1 MDMYLDPQLHR
12 EVHQSGEKTWIF
24 KFKDHR
30 ANRWHEWCYVRERKG
45 SDRQEMTSGQ
55 RASPM
60 GAIFTA
66 AGGPITFR
74 RLTKSQK
81 PAIGSVGQ
89 WRMADDGNSF
99 EFRNWACC
107 FGANLLPRLVWTLD
121 LSYAPH
127 IVFREQHR
135 SMLLMGC
142 LDEFF
147 LLPPPS
153 LPPPQVP
160 RVIPLGL
167 SNDEFIRCCPKP
179 ERFREANPLHPEAGQ
194 DGFQRG
200 SRKRN
205 AQKETMTVVFE
216 ADDQQSESS
225 ESSVEG
231 PEEEDIVIPR
241 EPLEEDQEL
250 RLHILGMTGFWT
262 SSIET
267 NFASKLSELPT
278 HWLPPGTIRMLYH
291 KFQLECQVKE
301 ASCSY
306 GLSSVPVTFSG
317 GLKTDETGI
326 HAFIFMRFRYP
337 KTSVHLP
344 AEGLPIRFW
353 SILSTYT
360 WPKQFLSV
368 IAHEYGEQW
377 LINRLKTWK
386 WSMSTAFSGVGA
398 ILSLQNAARKFLFD
412 RSRDRKGLKTNHV
425 TLTSSCEIMKPCQQI
440 LRDTYGH
447 CNYPG
452 IMGVCLDHGNRNFCS
467 THQKLCKNVECKGL
481 MLETFENLGPV
492 CVSFSAM
499 GKRLQEQDIAFA
511 THEQYYKEY
520 TKCNDLL
527 ILENVPE
534 YKEKLVASHLGPS
547 WAMDSTRL
555 DPRIFG
561 MGVSRPRVYII
572 CWRKNVL
579 KWTADFRLD
588 EFVWA
593 LAAKPVLTAGNYFW
607 QKIPE
612 TTLTAAEER
621 NLMDYRAM
629 ANMAYPDLT
638 QYPKNGRPRGELR
651 DGSLMALTTNCSK
664 FFSEEHHRF
673 MEPTELLSAQT
684 LPTTRLQER
693 ACLAPKLE
701 IKGVNQNL
709 IPKFAGNSMS
719 TPCVGCVLLAALCGL
734 ERI

>member
-1 MDMYLDPQLHR
+1 PMPMSPEDMFRQVQTNPDARKASAVPQ
-12 EVHQSGEKTWIF
+12 SI
-24 KFKDHR
+24 
-30 ANRWHEWCYVRERKG
+30 
-45 SDRQEMTSGQ
+45 
-55 RASPM
+55 
-60 GAIFTA
+60 
-66 AGGPITFR
+66 
-74 RLTKSQK
+74 
-81 PAIGSVGQ
+81 
-89 WRMADDGNSF
+89 
-99 EFRNWACC
+99 
-107 FGANLLPRLVWTLD
+107 LV
-121 LSYAPH
+121 
-127 IVFREQHR
+127 V
-135 SMLLMGC
+135 C
-142 LDEFF
+142 
-147 LLPPPS
+147 
-153 LPPPQVP
+153 
-160 RVIPLGL
+160 
-167 SNDEFIRCCPKP
+167 K
-179 ERFREANPLHPEAGQ
+179 
-194 DGFQRG
+194 GFQRG

-306 GLSSVPVTFSG
+306 GDARTPEQEARTNYWLSSVPVTFSG

-344 AEGLPIRFW
+344 AEGLPIRFR

-386 WSMSTAFSGVGA
+386 WSMSTAFSGVG
-398 ILSLQNAARKFLFD
+398 
-412 RSRDRKGLKTNHV
+412 
-425 TLTSSCEIMKPCQQI
+425 
-440 LRDTYGH
+440 
-447 CNYPG
+447 
-452 IMGVCLDHGNRNFCS
+452 
-467 THQKLCKNVECKGL
+467 
-481 MLETFENLGPV
+481 
-492 CVSFSAM
+492 
-499 GKRLQEQDIAFA
+499 DIAFA

-534 YKEKLVASHLGPS
+534 YKEKL
-547 WAMDSTRL
+547 
-555 DPRIFG
+555 
-561 MGVSRPRVYII
+561 
-572 CWRKNVL
+572 
-579 KWTADFRLD
+579 
-588 EFVWA
+588 
-593 LAAKPVLTAGNYFW
+593 
-607 QKIPE
+607 
-612 TTLTAAEER
+612 ER

>member
-81 PAIGSVGQ
+81 PAIGSVGK

-99 EFRNWACC
+99 EFLNWACC

-135 SMLLMGC
+135 SMLLMGWYLQFVKTQRQMQDPC
-142 LDEFF
+142 RIHDLAAITGKCSIHDLAAISCKCSIHDLAAISLSSRRMAEFRISIISKD
-147 LLPPPS
+147 LGIVLHERRLPVEDR
-153 LPPPQVP
+153 LE
-160 RVIPLGL
+160 
-167 SNDEFIRCCPKP
+167 DYHDM
-179 ERFREANPLHPEAGQ
+179 A
-194 DGFQRG
+194 
-200 SRKRN
+200 
-205 AQKETMTVVFE
+205 TVFE
-216 ADDQQSESS
+216 ILFIERLQANGMLRMALAQLEYNDCLADDQQSESS

-241 EPLEEDQEL
+241 E
-250 RLHILGMTGFWT
+250 
-262 SSIET
+262 
-267 NFASKLSELPT
+267 
-278 HWLPPGTIRMLYH
+278 
-291 KFQLECQVKE
+291 
-301 ASCSY
+301 
-306 GLSSVPVTFSG
+306 LSSVPVTFSG

-344 AEGLPIRFW
+344 AEGLPIRFR

-386 WSMSTAFSGVGA
+386 WSMSTAFSGVG
-398 ILSLQNAARKFLFD
+398 
-412 RSRDRKGLKTNHV
+412 
-425 TLTSSCEIMKPCQQI
+425 
-440 LRDTYGH
+440 
-447 CNYPG
+447 
-452 IMGVCLDHGNRNFCS
+452 
-467 THQKLCKNVECKGL
+467 
-481 MLETFENLGPV
+481 
-492 CVSFSAM
+492 
-499 GKRLQEQDIAFA
+499 DIAFA

-534 YKEKLVASHLGPS
+534 YKEKL
-547 WAMDSTRL
+547 
-555 DPRIFG
+555 
-561 MGVSRPRVYII
+561 
-572 CWRKNVL
+572 
-579 KWTADFRLD
+579 
-588 EFVWA
+588 
-593 LAAKPVLTAGNYFW
+593 
-607 QKIPE
+607 
-612 TTLTAAEER
+612 ER